1 MFYAENCPDI
11 LQKLTNKSGL
21 CIMTGMIPVVSMVPL
36 YNDWYD
42 SSGQY
47 GSFVT

>member
-11 LQKLTNKSGL
+11 LQKLTNKSGF

-36 YNDWYD
+36 
-42 SSGQY
+42 
-47 GSFVT
+47 